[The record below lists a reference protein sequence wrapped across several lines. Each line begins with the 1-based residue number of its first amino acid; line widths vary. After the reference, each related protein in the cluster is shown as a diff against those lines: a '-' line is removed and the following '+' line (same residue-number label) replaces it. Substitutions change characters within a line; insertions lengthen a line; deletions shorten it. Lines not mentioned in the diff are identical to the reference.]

1 MKAVDL
7 THKNF
12 EEEVLRSQLPV
23 LVDFYADW
31 CGPCRMLSPI
41 MDEIVREFAGKIKVC
56 RVNADEQIQLAARY
70 RVNALPTVIAFRN
83 GERVDSSIGVKTKQQ
98 ILMLLR

>member
-1 MKAVDL
+1 MKTVDL

-31 CGPCRMLSPI
+31 CGPCRMLSPV
-41 MDEIVREFAGKIKVC
+41 MEEIAQEFAGKIKVC
-56 RVNADEQIQLAARY
+56 RVNADEETKLAARY

>member
-1 MKAVDL
+1 MKTVDV
-7 THKNF
+7 TYENF
-12 EEEVLRSQLPV
+12 EEEILRSQLPV

-31 CGPCRMLSPI
+31 CGPCRMLSPV
-41 MDEIVREFAGKIKVC
+41 MEEIANEFAGKIKVC
-56 RVNADEQIQLAARY
+56 RVNADKQTKLAAKY

-83 GERVDSSIGVKTKQQ
+83 GERVDSSVGVKTKQQ

>member
-1 MKAVDL
+1 MKTVDV
-7 THKNF
+7 THENF
-12 EEEVLRSQLPV
+12 EEEILRSQLPV

-31 CGPCRMLSPI
+31 CGPCRMLSPV
-41 MDEIVREFAGKIKVC
+41 MEEIANEFAGKIKVC
-56 RVNADEQIQLAARY
+56 RVNADKQTKLAAKY

-83 GERVDSSIGVKTKQQ
+83 GERVDSSVGVKTKQQ

>member
-1 MKAVDL
+1 MKTVDV
-7 THKNF
+7 THENF

-31 CGPCRMLSPI
+31 CGPCRMLAPV
-41 MDEIVREFAGKIKVC
+41 MEEIANEFAGKIKVC
-56 RVNADEQIQLAARY
+56 RVNADEETKLAARY
-70 RVNALPTVIAFRN
+70 RVNALPTVIAFRT
-83 GERVDSSIGVKTKQQ
+83 GELVDSSVGYKTRQQ